1 MIQIISFDI
10 GIRNLALC
18 ILTYEEST
26 KHSEIK
32 IWKKVDLCCKKSD
45 ASGLIDSLVKF
56 LDTIVQEHMMHDL
69 DTFVIIENQ
78 MTAVMKCLQ
87 ASIYTYFKVMR
98 SILDMSMT
106 TIYINPK
113 LKLKLVDHFKDYKS
127 ESQQHSQK
135 YKQNKV
141 DSVDLTKWILT
152 THYKDSDSYEFFLS
166 SPKNDDLADCY
177 NQAVA
182 WALLAYK
189 SI

>member
-18 ILTYEEST
+18 ILTYDEIT
-26 KHSEIK
+26 KTPEIK
-32 IWKKVDLCCKKSD
+32 IWKKIDLCCKKSD
-45 ASGLIDSLVKF
+45 ASGLIDSLVQF
-56 LDTIVQEHMMHDL
+56 LDSVVQEHMMHAI
-69 DTFVIIENQ
+69 DTYVIIENQ

-87 ASIYTYFKVMR
+87 AGINTYFKVMKNVLCMD
-98 SILDMSMT
+98 IK

-113 LKLKLVDHFKDYKS
+113 LKLKLVEHFKDYRCKAK
-127 ESQQHSQK
+127 QCNQK

-141 DSVDLTKWILT
+141 DSVDLTKWMLT
-152 THYKDSDSYEFFLS
+152 YQYKDPDSYTFFIS
-166 SPKNDDLADCY
+166 TPKNDDLADCY